1 MFARLFSLLLL
12 FAGLCFSSLLLA
24 NKLPLSVDEQR
35 WIADNPEIPYSF
47 IASWPLDYA
56 QDGEH
61 IGLSRD
67 YLDEISR
74 LTGLRFVLA
83 TRNSFE
89 PRLIS
94 ALAPALLEQDQLTDW
109 RFSQRWLSTGALVIS
124 HNSAGAVQSLD
135 QLSGKR
141 VAVRRDTFYESW
153 LRHHR
158 PDILL
163 LPLDH
168 TREVFEAVYDDRA
181 EFGLGSDLVMRPLLY
196 RFFSHKLA
204 IAGQIPELMAGI
216 SMGVR
221 AQDPQLL
228 SIINKALAAIPAEK
242 ANTLYE
248 RWAGDLKLGYP
259 TVGVIF
265 SLYQW
270 EIVAFVVLLLLLG
283 FLLRRA
289 LYLRRQATA
298 SEQRKTQFLAMM
310 SHEIRTPMNAMIA
323 SLELLNRPVTATQH
337 AQYLALANSSAKS
350 LLGLLNDILDHS
362 KLSHKSIVLEHYP
375 FALSEM
381 IDAVCDSYRPLAQQ
395 KKLMLNTIIEPHLQS
410 RWVQGDAHR
419 LRQIINNLLSNAIK
433 FTEKGHVTL
442 TLEAEDFSDQTCMI
456 SLAVTDTG
464 IGIAPEDQC
473 SVFDAWTQADTGA
486 ERHYDGSG
494 LGLWICWQLTQLMR
508 GSLLCHSAPGAGST
522 FTLKLPLHICPAQT
536 QPAESP
542 LPQFSVGTSI
552 LLVEDH
558 PAAQRMLSAQLQTLG
573 CDVDW
578 AENGQQAL
586 NLLEEENYY
595 DLMLLDINLPDI
607 SGYDVARR
615 WRMTE
620 KQRGNPPMPLVAIS
634 AMNDAA
640 HHQQCQLSGIDGVLS
655 KPIVLSALADCLAR
669 WCSRDSVA
677 TQAPTMPVLDEQ
689 VKQWLI
695 EDVEQFAHACQHLE
709 HQQMQHHAHRLR
721 GAAQMYQ
728 LLQLASAAEQIEN
741 HLRAAQPVTPLQAE
755 IWLSELKTAVTSEA
769 HL

>member
-1 MFARLFSLLLL
+1 MFARLLSLLLL
-12 FAGLCFSSLLLA
+12 LAALCFSSLSLA
-24 NKLPLSVDEQR
+24 NKLPLSLDEQR
-35 WIADNPEIPYSF
+35 WIADNPEIAYSF

-74 LTGLRFVLA
+74 LTGLRFILA
-83 TRNSFE
+83 TRDRLE

-94 ALAPALLEQDQLTDW
+94 ALAPTLLEPNQLTDW

-204 IAGQIPELMAGI
+204 ISGQIPELMAGI
-216 SMGVR
+216 SMGVKV
-221 AQDPQLL
+221 QDPLLL
-228 SIINKALAAIPAEK
+228 SIINKALAAIPAER
-242 ANTLYE
+242 ANKLYE

-270 EIVAFVVLLLLLG
+270 EIVAFIVLLLLLV

-310 SHEIRTPMNAMIA
+310 SHEIRTPMNAVIA
-323 SLELLNRPVTATQH
+323 SLELLNRPVTAAQH
-337 AQYLALANSSAKS
+337 AQYLALAHSSAKS

-362 KLSHKSIVLEHYP
+362 KLSQKNIVLEHHA
-375 FALSEM
+375 FALSEL

-395 KKLMLNTIIEPHLQS
+395 KDLALSTLISPNLES
-410 RWVQGDAHR
+410 RWVEGDAHR

-433 FTEKGHVTL
+433 FTEKGRVTL
-442 TLEAEDFSDQTCMI
+442 TLDAEDFPDRTCMVSVAI
-456 SLAVTDTG
+456 TDTG
-464 IGIAPEDQC
+464 IGIAHESQHT
-473 SVFDAWTQADTGA
+473 VFDAWTQADNGA

-494 LGLWICWQLTQLMR
+494 LGLWICWQLAQLMR
-508 GSLLCHSAPGAGST
+508 GSLECHSAPGAGST
-522 FTLKLPLHICPAQT
+522 FILRLPLRICQAPIK
-536 QPAESP
+536 PVEPP
-542 LPQFSVGTSI
+542 LPKFSAGTSI

-558 PAAQRMLSAQLQTLG
+558 PAAQRMLSAQLHTLG

-595 DLMLLDINLPDI
+595 DLILLDINLTDI

-615 WRMTE
+615 WRMIE

-634 AMNDAA
+634 AMSDAA

-655 KPIVLSALADCLAR
+655 KPIVLTALAECLTR
-669 WCSRDSVA
+669 WCSLDGVSR
-677 TQAPTMPVLDEQ
+677 QAPTMPVLDEQ
-689 VKQWLI
+689 VLQWLM
-695 EDVEQFAHACQHLE
+695 EDVEQFTHACQHLE
-709 HQQMQHHAHRLR
+709 RQQMQHHAHRLR

-728 LLQLASAAEQIEN
+728 LSQLACAAEQIEN
-741 HLRAAQPVTPLQAE
+741 HLRADQPVTPQQADC
-755 IWLSELKTAVTSEA
+755 WLSELKTAVTSEA
-769 HL
+769 RL

>member
-12 FAGLCFSSLLLA
+12 LAALCFSSLSLA

-35 WIADNPEIPYSF
+35 WIADNPEIAYSF

-83 TRNSFE
+83 TRDTLE

-94 ALAPALLEQDQLTDW
+94 ALAPTLLEPNQLTDW

-124 HNSAGAVQSLD
+124 HNTAGAVQSLD

-204 IAGQIPELMAGI
+204 ISGQIPELMAGI
-216 SMGVR
+216 SMGVKE
-221 AQDPQLL
+221 QDPILL
-228 SIINKALAAIPAEK
+228 SIINKALAAIPAER
-242 ANTLYE
+242 ANKLYE
-248 RWAGDLKLGYP
+248 HWAGDLKLGYP
-259 TVGVIF
+259 TAGVIF

-289 LYLRRQATA
+289 LYLRRQATV

-323 SLELLNRPVTATQH
+323 SLELLNRPVTATQR
-337 AQYLALANSSAKS
+337 AQYLALAHSSAKS

-362 KLSHKSIVLEHYP
+362 KLSQKNIVLEHHA
-375 FALSEM
+375 FALSEL

-395 KKLMLNTIIEPHLQS
+395 KNLALNTLISPNLES
-410 RWVQGDAHR
+410 RWVEGDAHR

-433 FTEKGHVTL
+433 FTEKGRVTL
-442 TLEAEDFSDQTCMI
+442 TLEAEDFPDRTCMV
-456 SLAVTDTG
+456 SLAITDTG
-464 IGIAPEDQC
+464 IGIAHESQRT
-473 SVFDAWTQADTGA
+473 VFDAWTQADNGA

-494 LGLWICWQLTQLMR
+494 LGLWICWQLAQLMR
-508 GSLLCHSAPGAGST
+508 GSLECRSAPGAGST
-522 FTLKLPLHICPAQT
+522 FTLRLPLRICQAPIK
-536 QPAESP
+536 PVEPP
-542 LPQFSVGTSI
+542 LPQFSAGTSI

-558 PAAQRMLSAQLQTLG
+558 PAAQRMLSAQLHTLG
-573 CDVDW
+573 CGVDW

-595 DLMLLDINLPDI
+595 DLILLDINLPDI

-615 WRMTE
+615 WRMIE

-634 AMNDAA
+634 AMNDAT

-655 KPIVLSALADCLAR
+655 KPIVLTALAECLAR
-669 WCSRDSVA
+669 WCSLDGVSR
-677 TQAPTMPVLDEQ
+677 QAPAMPVLDKQ
-689 VKQWLI
+689 VKQWLM

-709 HQQMQHHAHRLR
+709 RQQMQHHAHRLR

-728 LLQLASAAEQIEN
+728 LSQLACAAEQIEN
-741 HLRAAQPVTPLQAE
+741 HLRADQPVTPQQADC
-755 IWLSELKTAVTSEA
+755 WVSELKTAVTSEA
-769 HL
+769 RL